1 MPLLEVRG
9 VGAGYGQVRALAD
22 VSLTLDEGEAVAVI
36 GSNGAGKSTL
46 MNVVAGVKR
55 PTSGSLWWGAHDMT
69 AWPTG
74 RRVRAGLVLVPEGR
88 HVFPRL
94 SVRAN
99 LLLGEH
105 ALGRQHDDRRRLD
118 EVLAIFPILDERA
131 KQLAGTLSGGEQ
143 QMLAIARALMSRPS
157 LLMLDE
163 PSVGLA
169 PGAVAAT
176 YEILGRIRESG
187 TTMLLVEQ
195 QVHRALEFADRAY
208 LLQTGAVV
216 GEGPCAQLKDSEQVR
231 KAYLGM

>member
-1 MPLLEVRG
+1 MSLLEVRS
-9 VGAGYGQVRALAD
+9 VSAAYGHVRALD
-22 VSLTLDEGEAVAVI
+22 RVSMRLDKGDAVAVI

-46 MNVVAGVKR
+46 MNVLAGVKQ
-55 PTSGSLWWGAHDMT
+55 PTSGSLCWGDQDMT

-105 ALGRQHDDRRRLD
+105 ALGRQRDERQHLD
-118 EVLAIFPILDERA
+118 EVLAIFPILRERSS
-131 KQLAGTLSGGEQ
+131 QVAGTLSGGEQ
-143 QMLAIARALMSRPS
+143 QMLAIARALMSKPS

-169 PGAVAAT
+169 PAAVSAT
-176 YEILGRIRESG
+176 YEVLARIRESG

-208 LLQTGAVV
+208 LLQTGVVV
-216 GEGPCAQLKDSEQVR
+216 GEGPCAQLKDSEEVR